1 MSPLNTRHGR
11 DTLAICAIAILAAA
25 AIAIVVKVAFA
36 AQIRGILGFTFPGID
51 AGPRAAWS
59 IFATNV
65 RKLAAIFGLVLV
77 LQSPWLAGDR
87 HPEDRPSWHPALAKL
102 CDCAVAGALGLTF
115 LVAAAGVGAYG
126 IRMVRAILPHGPIE
140 LLAFA
145 TALALY
151 RNARRCATPP
161 RQAAALAAT
170 CVLALALAAL
180 IETYIT
186 L

>member
-1 MSPLNTRHGR
+1 MSLPTSRDGR
-11 DTLAICAIAILAAA
+11 NTLAICAIAIVAAA
-25 AIAIVVKVAFA
+25 AIGTVVHVALA
-36 AQIRGILGFTFPGID
+36 AQVRGMLDFTFPGVD

-65 RKLAAIFGLVLV
+65 RKLAGILGLVLV
-77 LQSPWLAGDR
+77 LQSPWLARDR
-87 HPEDRPSWHPALAKL
+87 DPEDRPSWHPALTRL

-115 LVAAAGVGAYG
+115 LVVAAGLGAYG
-126 IRMVRAILPHGPIE
+126 APMARAILPHGPIE
-140 LLAFA
+140 LVAFA

-151 RNARRCATPP
+151 RSARRCPIPP
-161 RQAAALAAT
+161 RRAGALVAI

-180 IETYIT
+180 VETYIT

>member
-1 MSPLNTRHGR
+1 MSPLTSGHGK
-11 DTLAICAIAILAAA
+11 DALTICAMAIVAAA
-25 AIAIVVKVAFA
+25 AIAIVVHVAFA
-36 AQIRGILGFTFPGID
+36 AQVRGMLAFTFPGVD
-51 AGPRAAWS
+51 ARPAVAWS

-65 RKLAAIFGLVLV
+65 RKLAGILALVLV

-87 HPEDRPSWHPALAKL
+87 HPEDRPSWHQALTRL

-115 LVAAAGVGAYG
+115 VVTAAGLGAYG
-126 IRMVRAILPHGPIE
+126 IGMVRAILPHGPIE
-140 LLAFA
+140 LVAFA

-151 RNARRCATPP
+151 RSARRCAVPP
-161 RQAAALAAT
+161 RRAGALSAI

-180 IETYIT
+180 LETYIT

>member
-1 MSPLNTRHGR
+1 MSPLTSRDGR
-11 DTLAICAIAILAAA
+11 DTLAICAIAIVLAT
-25 AIAIVVKVAFA
+25 AIAILVHVAFA
-36 AQIRGILGFTFPGID
+36 GQVRGMLDFTFPGVD
-51 AGPRAAWS
+51 AGPGVAWS

-65 RKLAAIFGLVLV
+65 RKLAGILGLVLV

-87 HPEDRPSWHPALAKL
+87 HTEDRPSWHPALTTL

-115 LVAAAGVGAYG
+115 LVAAAGLGAYG
-126 IRMVRAILPHGPIE
+126 VRMVRAIVPHGPIE

-145 TALALY
+145 TALGLY
-151 RNARRCATPP
+151 RNARRCAIPP
-161 RQAAALAAT
+161 RRVGALVAI

-180 IETYIT
+180 VETYIT